1 MKNLILISSSLS
13 ENSLSAKLV
22 NYVESR
28 IDNKKIQ
35 TKIIDLREFNIPF
48 CDGRN
53 IENYNLSIRNL
64 YNEIKNCDFLIF
76 GFPVYCY
83 SISGVMKNF
92 LDIFSLAMKDKY
104 FAVCASAGSKMS
116 YLAISDLY
124 KILKF
129 QSNAT
134 GVMPNVLVSN
144 SDIQNGIFNKETEK
158 LVSQMLS
165 SLIKSDM

>member
-1 MKNLILISSSLS
+1 MKNLIFISSSLS
-13 ENSLSAKLV
+13 ENSLSANLI
-22 NYVESR
+22 NYVDS
-28 IDNKKIQ
+28 IIVKKKVQ

-53 IENYNLSIRNL
+53 IDNYNPSIRNL
-64 YNEIKNCDFLIF
+64 YDEIKNCDYLIF

-104 FAVCASAGSKMS
+104 YGVCASAGSKMS

-158 LVSQMLS
+158 LVNQMLS
-165 SLIKSDM
+165 SLINNDI

>member
-1 MKNLILISSSLS
+1 MKNLIFISSSLS
-13 ENSLSAKLV
+13 ENSLSANLI
-22 NYVESR
+22 NYVDSR
-28 IDNKKIQ
+28 IDKKNIQ
-35 TKIIDLREFNIPF
+35 TKIIDLRDFKIPF

-53 IENYNLSIRNL
+53 IDNYNPSIRNL
-64 YNEIKNCDFLIF
+64 YNEIKNCDYLIF

-92 LDIFSLAMKDKY
+92 LDIFSLAMKDKH

-134 GVMPNVLVSN
+134 GVMPNVLVNN
-144 SDIQNGIFNKETEK
+144 SDIQNGIFNNETEK
-158 LVSQMLS
+158 QVNLMLS
-165 SLIKSDM
+165 SLID